1 MSRPGPETARE
12 PARPDGQPVSEM
24 VAAHGVSRT
33 FGSGHTA
40 VQALREVSFTVR
52 RGQLVAVCGRS
63 GSGKTTLLNIIGGLD
78 TPTGGH
84 LEVAGREVTRMPERD
99 RLALRRSTVAFI
111 FQSFG
116 LIPMLSAAENVG
128 VPLRITG
135 TPPQAR
141 EERVATMLSIVG
153 LSEHAEHRPDE
164 LSGGQQQRVA
174 IARALAGRPELLIAD
189 EPTSQLD
196 LETGRQIMR
205 LLLTVVRSEG
215 ITALVATHDE
225 ALIDL
230 ADSVLRLEDGHVQA
244 AAPPPERHPRRDE
257 HGGRPEQRIQRGQV
271 PGLRR
276 ERRPEH
282 QHHPRTAQPHG
293 GQPRQGL
300 GQQRKRDG
308 QRDKHHRGRQIRA
321 AEPGVTNQLV
331 GGGK

>member
-1 MSRPGPETARE
+1 MSEAQAAGAAAATAGQDPEII
-12 PARPDGQPVSEM
+12 
-24 VAAHGVSRT
+24 VAVHEVSRT

-40 VQALREVSFTVR
+40 VHALRDVSFTVR

-78 TPTGGH
+78 APTGGS
-84 LEVAGREVTRMPERD
+84 LEVAGQDVTRMTERE
-99 RLALRRSTVAFI
+99 RMALRRSSVAFI

-135 TPPQAR
+135 TQSRVR
-141 EERVATMLSIVG
+141 EDRVATMLAIVG
-153 LSEHAEHRPDE
+153 LSE
-164 LSGGQQQRVA
+164 LSGGQQQRIA
-174 IARALAGRPELLIAD
+174 IARALAGSPKLLIAD

-230 ADSVLRLEDGHVQA
+230 ADDVLRLEDGHVT
-244 AAPPPERHPRRDE
+244 D
-257 HGGRPEQRIQRGQV
+257 
-271 PGLRR
+271 
-276 ERRPEH
+276 
-282 QHHPRTAQPHG
+282 
-293 GQPRQGL
+293 
-300 GQQRKRDG
+300 
-308 QRDKHHRGRQIRA
+308 
-321 AEPGVTNQLV
+321 
-331 GGGK
+331 